1 MGPVYGTHPIWGGG
15 GGGGRAWCIYIYI
28 HIHICNMV
36 MFVRG
41 VVLLHGSKV
50 VGELS
55 KLVVSSGALTQDDGS
70 GKARLLMG

>member
-1 MGPVYGTHPIWGGG
+1 
-15 GGGGRAWCIYIYI
+15 
-28 HIHICNMV
+28 MV